1 MAALLTSVKDD
12 KDKSALYLAECRR
25 MGIKV
30 LPPDVNDSDG
40 SFTPRGTDIRFGLT
54 AIRNVGAH
62 VVASI
67 VSTREAKGRY
77 ADFGDFLRKVPA
89 VACNKK
95 TVESLCKAG
104 AFDSLGHSR
113 KGLVHVHAEAIEACM
128 ETKRAEAIGQFDL
141 FSFADNVASSF
152 ADNVASSSADHVA
165 GSSANSEPGGR
176 QDPEPGGGGLFDV
189 VVPMGEW
196 DKSVLLTYEREML
209 GLYVSDHPLFGVEH
223 LIAGAVDLPVSQI
236 VDCDDGRAVVVGGI
250 LSSVT
255 RKMTKQGNPWAM
267 VTLEDLEGAVEV
279 MFFPQTY
286 VSAAVHLVEDA
297 VVVIRGR
304 VDKREDAPKIVAT
317 EVTVPDLSV
326 DVRGPV
332 VVSLPTPRCTAP
344 VVERFKEVL
353 ASHPGT
359 TEVHLQLVQAGRTT
373 LVRLDDALRVRPT
386 PALFADL
393 KALLGTG
400 CLRSGA

>member
-1 MAALLTSVKDD
+1 
-12 KDKSALYLAECRR
+12 

-30 LPPDVNDSDG
+30 LPPDVNDSD
-40 SFTPRGTDIRFGLT
+40 SDFTPRGTDIRFGLS
-54 AIRNVGAH
+54 AIRNVGTN

-67 VSTREAKGRY
+67 VATREAKGRF
-77 ADFGDFLRKVPA
+77 ADFGDFLRKVEA

-95 TVESLCKAG
+95 TIESLCKAG

-128 ETKRAEAIGQFDL
+128 ETKKKEAIGQFDL
-141 FSFADNVASSF
+141 FGLMDDGSDPG
-152 ADNVASSSADHVA
+152 A
-165 GSSANSEPGGR
+165 GE
-176 QDPEPGGGGLFDV
+176 GGGMFDV

-223 LIAGAVDLPVSQI
+223 LLAGAVDLPVSQI
-236 VDCDDGRAVVVGGI
+236 SECEDGRTVVVGGI

-267 VTLEDLEGAVEV
+267 VVLEDLEGAVEV
-279 MFFPQTY
+279 MFFPQSY
-286 VSAAVHLVEDA
+286 VNAAVHLVEDA
-297 VVVIRGR
+297 VV
-304 VDKREDAPKIVAT
+304 
-317 EVTVPDLSV
+317 L
-326 DVRGPV
+326 VRGG
-332 VVSLPTPRCTAP
+332 STSATRCRRSSRTRSRCPTCRRAARAGRGVAADARVTPP

-359 TEVHLQLVQAGRTT
+359 TDVHLQLVGGGRTT
-373 LVRLDDALRVRPT
+373 VVRLDDR
-386 PALFADL
+386 
-393 KALLGTG
+393 LG
-400 CLRSGA
+400 